1 MVSIPPCMLMP
12 SWPPGRRCAA
22 KSSLRWW
29 REMVHSRR
37 QRAVPMPMGWR
48 LWGSV
53 VDLWRARKYVEQNE
67 VAMVGEMWPLR
78 RSCRVSAKVWK

>member
-1 MVSIPPCMLMP
+1 
-12 SWPPGRRCAA
+12 
-22 KSSLRWW
+22 
-29 REMVHSRR
+29 VHSRWR
-37 QRAVPMPMGWR
+37 RAVPMPMGRR